1 MVNPKMKIS
10 PKIGFINA
18 HFYLYSIA
26 YVKNCSF
33 SPKNC
38 RRPAESFIADA
49 SDVVSRQQKQ
59 DKSTLKDRLRS

>member
-1 MVNPKMKIS
+1 MKIS

-18 HFYLYSIA
+18 YYYLYSIV

-38 RRPAESFIADA
+38 RQPAESFIGDV